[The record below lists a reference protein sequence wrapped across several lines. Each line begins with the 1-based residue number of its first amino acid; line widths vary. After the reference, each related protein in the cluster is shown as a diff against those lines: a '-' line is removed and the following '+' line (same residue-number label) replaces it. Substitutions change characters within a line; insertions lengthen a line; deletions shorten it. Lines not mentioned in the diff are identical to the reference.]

1 MTDSQTAQI
10 KFQTITITFYKKLQE
25 SKNEVIQEYL
35 KKGKNRINKW
45 LQLML
50 EETPHQTKL
59 SKLF

>member
-1 MTDSQTAQI
+1 MKT
-10 KFQTITITFYKKLQE
+10 YK
-25 SKNEVIQEYL
+25 NT
-35 KKGKNRINKW
+35 KKKAKNRINKW